1 MMHYLTFI
9 SKLIMMQIAME
20 SDSASPL

>member
-1 MMHYLTFI
+1 VHYLTLI